1 MQPSKQQVSNSL
13 KKWFRNYDFHH
24 ALSRCEN
31 EAQTRELL
39 IEPVINA
46 LGYEKLYHWVTESL
60 ADVGNRK
67 GLRVDYALAPQ
78 GKDAVILI
86 EAKHHTNALSN
97 REFQQLS
104 TYFTNVSSARI
115 GILTNGLVWKF
126 FAGDGSTEKLHH
138 EPFLSLDLSDWNDS
152 DIDNLSKFHISVFKS
167 VDILKEAEE
176 TYLLS
181 KFDQALFE
189 ELSNPSDE
197 FIAAILKR
205 MGLGR
210 ATKPRMDYVRS
221 SINYLSLKDA
231 YDKIISA
238 GALSP
243 DDGIITT
250 EEELRAY
257 QAVKTLVATTSK
269 KMASVIDNITYKDNK
284 GSFTVL
290 WNNNFKNVI
299 CAFKLTSS
307 KKKLFVGGQWYDI
320 ESIDQIV
327 DYKVYLVDAVKGY
340 IGD

>member
-1 MQPSKQQVSNSL
+1 M
-13 KKWFRNYDFHH
+13 
-24 ALSRCEN
+24 
-31 EAQTRELL
+31 
-39 IEPVINA
+39 
-46 LGYEKLYHWVTESL
+46 
-60 ADVGNRK
+60 
-67 GLRVDYALAPQ
+67 DY
-78 GKDAVILI
+78 
-86 EAKHHTNALSN
+86 
-97 REFQQLS
+97 
-104 TYFTNVSSARI
+104 
-115 GILTNGLVWKF
+115 
-126 FAGDGSTEKLHH
+126 
-138 EPFLSLDLSDWNDS
+138 NDS
-152 DIDNLSKFHISVFKS
+152 EVENLAKFHTAIIDPKS
-167 VDILKEAEE
+167 LNDVAQDIFE
-176 TYLLS
+176 LS
-181 KFDQALFE
+181 KFDEALFQ

-231 YDKIISA
+231 YYKIISA

-243 DDGIITT
+243 DDGIVTT

-320 ESIDQIV
+320 DSIDQIV
-327 DYKVYLVDAVKGY
+327 DYKVQLVDAVKGY
-340 IGD
+340 LGD